1 MFGSFVGYYYGIESE
16 RKNLEE
22 LKEIVN
28 QENDLDHQD
37 EENDKLSQVSSKS

>member
-1 MFGSFVGYYYGIESE
+1 MFGSFVGYYYGIDSE

-28 QENDLDHQD
+28 QENDFDH
-37 EENDKLSQVSSKS
+37 

>member
-1 MFGSFVGYYYGIESE
+1 MIATLIIIFGSIIGYYYGIESE

-28 QENDLDHQD
+28 HENDLDH
-37 EENDKLSQVSSKS
+37 